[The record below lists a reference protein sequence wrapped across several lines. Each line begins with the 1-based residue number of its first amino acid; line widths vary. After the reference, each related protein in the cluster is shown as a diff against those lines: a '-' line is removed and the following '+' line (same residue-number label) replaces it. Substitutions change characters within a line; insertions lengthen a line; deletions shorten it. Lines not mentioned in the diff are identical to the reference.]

1 MLQDPVFPSDWRLR
15 RTCRVPVRNC
25 LNLFAFC
32 TKNLDIFLDPLAWL
46 FTKPS
51 SVFLWHVL
59 GLGKKIDEAVETK
72 GGHVVRPRR
81 CEGSALP
88 ATQKAAQTK
97 EHQCVHPTPCKAP
110 SAATRKPLETKG
122 RQEPPEP
129 VQSRKCCPFLAKAAE
144 TDARAYIRRETCG
157 TPATQNL
164 TRKSAETKVRQQ
176 TSDPLQSSKCCAPQ
190 QMLRSK
196 FGTPEHRINPLQSSS
211 VVPATQK

>member
-1 MLQDPVFPSDWRLR
+1 
-15 RTCRVPVRNC
+15 

-88 ATQKAAQTK
+88 ATQKATQTK
-97 EHQCVHPTPCKAP
+97 EHQCVHPTPCKTP

-144 TDARAYIRRETCG
+144 TGRQGVHPQRNMWDAFHAKPYPQIRRNQG
-157 TPATQNL
+157 TPAN
-164 TRKSAETKVRQQ
+164 VRPLAKQQ
-176 TSDPLQSSKCCAPQ
+176 VLRAAANATVKIWDPGA
-190 QMLRSK
+190 
-196 FGTPEHRINPLQSSS
+196 
-211 VVPATQK
+211 